1 MNSAGIGG
9 AWLSP
14 AFIVTIVIITVC
26 VIAGLKRGLIKT
38 LFDLFGMLI
47 AVILTVLISPYVASA
62 MRNNPS
68 MYNTIHSKIEEH
80 VHLNFNMS
88 DNTLT
93 DYVDGMK
100 LPKKVSDFLLDSG
113 EAVANT
119 ANQSVAQINAKIT
132 DKLTDMAINCI
143 AFIITLVI
151 MTVLIIILS
160 LVLNLVSKLPVLN
173 MLNKS
178 LGVAA
183 GIVEAYL
190 ILSVIGV
197 IIMAAST
204 SEFGIKIV
212 EQITANPILSFIYKH
227 NLILMGITRFRGM
240 LK

>member
-1 MNSAGIGG
+1 MNGELSN

-14 AFIVTIVIITVC
+14 AFIVTLIIIAVC
-26 VIAGLKRGLIKT
+26 VIAGLKRGLVKT
-38 LFDLFGMLI
+38 LFDLFGMLL
-47 AVILTVLISPYVASA
+47 AVILTILISPYVASA
-62 MRNNPS
+62 IRNNPS
-68 MYNTIHSKIEEH
+68 MYDTIHSKIEEH
-80 VHLNFNMS
+80 VHLNFNLS

-113 EAVANT
+113 ENVTNA

-143 AFIITLVI
+143 AFIITLII
-151 MTVLIIILS
+151 MIVLIAILS
-160 LVLNLVSKLPVLN
+160 MVLNLVSKLPVLN
-173 MLNKS
+173 MLNKT
-178 LGVAA
+178 LGMTA
-183 GIVEAYL
+183 GIIEAYL

-204 SEFGIKIV
+204 SELGIKIIG
-212 EQITANPILSFIYKH
+212 QISANPLLSFIYKH
-227 NLILMGITRFRGM
+227 NLLLMGITRFRGI